1 MLINFKDWCDLM
13 VKVNTIVII
22 GLAVGAAIGLGLFLN
37 RRRVFDC
44 PIPEP
49 EHPCAPITRNVECND
64 GSIFI
69 LKGCDATPQCA
80 DLSCEGHRGVRKIT
94 N

>member
-1 MLINFKDWCDLM
+1 M
-13 VKVNTIVII
+13 VVKGSTIAII

-37 RRRVFDC
+37 RQRGRVFDC

-49 EHPCAPITRNVECND
+49 DFPCAPITRNVECND

-80 DLSCEGHRGVRKIT
+80 DLSWVGHRGVRKIT